1 MDSSARFTLHTALLK
16 YHTTVSGVLH
26 GSKDILQLFDYLNR
40 SCHSGCRPMD
50 PRIKHFLLRIYSVI
64 KRGRFFLE
72 ELRPEIQ
79 QYFVESNIDG
89 QPFAREFRSVV
100 YQRAKGDRD
109 TVPFSTERGIDR
121 VGYEWT
127 THSLAPRDI
136 PEKESRLRVGGGECS
151 HPYECL
157 PI

>member
-1 MDSSARFTLHTALLK
+1 MVQKIFFSFSIILIALVIVAAVQWIHALWAF
-16 YHTTVSGVLH
+16 VVVGSLVLLGVYNV
-26 GSKDILQLFDYLNR
+26 LQ
-40 SCHSGCRPMD
+40 
-50 PRIKHFLLRIYSVI
+50 IKHFLLRIYSVI